1 MEETAKGWGPEGD
14 KLSTIIL
21 PGIFLFFGLVLMVLL
36 LRSLNNIEGNG
47 IDSVLPQAPGQ
58 LSTSGVAE
66 PAAQFV
72 ENATEALE
80 GINPQANNQT
90 PPQIAGSPTT
100 AAVNYS
106 KTSPEEAAKIIRA
119 WVNQS

>member
-1 MEETAKGWGPEGD
+1 M
-14 KLSTIIL
+14 
-21 PGIFLFFGLVLMVLL
+21 LL
-36 LRSLNNIEGNG
+36 NSLNNTEGNG
-47 IDSVLPQAPGQ
+47 IDGILPQAPGQ
-58 LSTSGVAE
+58 LTATGESE

-80 GINPQANNQT
+80 GINPQTNDQA
-90 PPQIAGSPTT
+90 PAQIPGNPTV

>member
-1 MEETAKGWGPEGD
+1 MLLA
-14 KLSTIIL
+14 
-21 PGIFLFFGLVLMVLL
+21 FGLMFLL
-36 LRSLNNIEGNG
+36 LKSLNNTEGNG
-47 IDSVLPQAPGQ
+47 IDGILPQAPGQ
-58 LSTSGVAE
+58 LAGSGDSE

-80 GINPQANNQT
+80 GINPQTNDQA
-90 PPQIAGSPTT
+90 PAQIPGNPTV